1 MPLDPNQVKVAAR
14 EAIADLT
21 KRSLADDQRVVSSG
35 LIDSLSVL
43 KLISALERK
52 LQIRIPAER
61 VQPEDFDSVEVIQ
74 ETLARILP

>member
-1 MPLDPNQVKVAAR
+1 MPLDPDQVKVAAR

-21 KRSLADDQRVVSSG
+21 KRSLADDQCIVSSG

-52 LQIRIPAER
+52 LQIRIPTER
-61 VQPEDFDSVEVIQ
+61 VQPEDFDSVDVIQ

>member
-1 MPLDPNQVKVAAR
+1 MPLDPDQVKVAAR

-21 KRSLADDQRVVSSG
+21 KRSLADDQCIVSSG

-52 LQIRIPAER
+52 LQIRIPTER

-74 ETLARILP
+74 ETLERILP